1 MQINTE
7 KWGQESEWQV
17 ETNLSTATWQDTDL
31 LFYNGKYRA
40 LSEYRT
46 NGVFDYNTP
55 IDYSI
60 AYSAHAAD
68 TKMPLADMAIY
79 DYQGTKKYTLE
90 TNNGWFFTNQIA
102 ESISNW
108 NYYELLSAF
117 ETGSPTNLYE
127 LGGAYR
133 WAPDAVNYSDI
144 YPRPSNLNRRLRPIV
159 KFSPKSF
166 FGVVYVQLVKNDYTD
181 MTTVSL
187 KTLKNNIDTY
197 KDTHFIM
204 KAYMRMYAYNGR
216 VSQDGNYNN
225 FSLKSLTN
233 FGVSTTQPLK
243 IGTKDLIT
251 YYQTV
256 GSSYYTF
263 PIAGTLEYVRN
274 YYYSTNHYGVRVA
287 PQTTDSGGGDEYMQ
301 GVTMAHLVDSVNVQY
316 YYDPNSTGRTYI
328 LQVKIPITTGVI
340 DELYKGAAAYGF
352 FFSDD
357 VNGLNV
363 DTTNVARWLNE
374 NMYCGV
380 LDENGVGHGEFTK
393 GFGNAA
399 NPVFLW
405 DSNQDSPY
413 DPSRP
418 PSPVDPNTYSN
429 ITSFN
434 FITEGAAMTVRYVL
448 DGANVDKLLS
458 DLWTINASIAQ
469 GGDFEYFDG
478 KIKDEYLT
486 TNPIDCIVSLIRY
499 PFNIPYQIQPLQSY
513 VKLGKTEG
521 SAKGWTTVYI
531 SNQINFEGKDI
542 FPRFGNSFLD
552 YEPYT
557 TYELYVPF
565 CGTTKIRAADILGH
579 TLNVTMLIDLITGSC
594 TAYIKADQLVIETL
608 QGSCGVQQQIS
619 GTDTATMNANIYNGI
634 LAQKQAKT
642 GMIAQAASALLPSN
656 WVNPAGYAAKGE
668 QAETSY
674 KQATYAIE
682 HMETPVHSQG
692 AASPLLGW
700 IQEFD
705 ARLLIY
711 YPEGDVIDGAIPP
724 SFKATPLAAFGHLKG
739 FATVSPGTVG
749 TFRSSNAAFLS
760 GDIIADD
767 IPCTLSERNRIKS
780 MFADGVYLPP
790 L

>member
-17 ETNLSTATWQDTDL
+17 DTNLSATNWEDTNL
-31 LFYNGKYRA
+31 YFYLGKYSA
-40 LSEYRT
+40 LSDYRT

-68 TKMPLADMAIY
+68 TKMPLADIAIY
-79 DYQGTKKYTLE
+79 DYQGTKKYSLE
-90 TNNGWFFTNQIA
+90 VNNGWFLA
-102 ESISNW
+102 EQNAVSSDDW
-108 NYYELLSAF
+108 NVYHLLSAF
-117 ETGSPTNLYE
+117 ESGTPTNLYA
-127 LGGAYR
+127 LSGAYR
-133 WAPDAVNYSDI
+133 WSPDAVNAASY
-144 YPRPSNLNRRLRPIV
+144 YPYPSNLNRQIRPIV
-159 KFSPKSF
+159 KFNPKSF
-166 FGVVYVQLVKNDYTD
+166 FGVIYVQLMKNDYTEL
-181 MTTVSL
+181 TTITLKSL
-187 KTLKNNIDTY
+187 KDNINTY
-197 KDTHFIM
+197 KDTHFIC
-204 KAYMRMYAYNGR
+204 KAYMTIYGYNGGGNG
-216 VSQDGNYNN
+216 SNYNN
-225 FSLKSLTN
+225 FTNKSLN
-233 FGVSTTQPLK
+233 ALGVATTQPIPIGDKELISYNQT
-243 IGTKDLIT
+243 IGTTNVNI
-251 YYQTV
+251 
-256 GSSYYTF
+256 
-263 PIAGTLEYVRN
+263 PIAGTLERTRSYGS
-274 YYYSTNHYGVRVA
+274 YCGVRVY
-287 PQTTDSGGGDEYMQ
+287 PQSTDAGGGREWFA
-301 GVTMAHLVDSVNVQY
+301 GVTMAHLVDSTHISY
-316 YYDPNSTGRTYI
+316 FYNSSYGYI
-328 LQVKIPITTGVI
+328 YVLQVKIPITAENI
-340 DELYKGAAAYGF
+340 EELYKGAAAYGF
-352 FFSDD
+352 FFSDA

-380 LDENGVGHGEFTK
+380 LDENGVGHGEYTK

-434 FITEGAAMTVRYVL
+434 YITEGAAMTVRYVL

-542 FPRFGNSFLD
+542 FPRFGNCFLD

-724 SFKATPLAAFGHLKG
+724 NFKAAPLAAFGHLKG
-739 FATVSPGTVG
+739 FATVTPGTVG
-749 TFRSSNAAFLS
+749 AFRSSNAAFLS

>member
-1 MQINTE
+1 MEINTE
-7 KWGQESEWQV
+7 KWGLESEWQV

-40 LSEYRT
+40 LSDYRT

-60 AYSAHAAD
+60 AYSAHAAAE
-68 TKMPLADMAIY
+68 KMPLADMAIY
-79 DYQGTKKYTLE
+79 DYQGTKKYTVE
-90 TNNGWFFTNQIA
+90 TDNGWFFTNQIA
-102 ESISNW
+102 ESTTAW

-133 WAPDAVNYSDI
+133 WSPDAVNYSDI

-187 KTLKNNIDTY
+187 KTLKNNINTY
-197 KDTHFIM
+197 KDTYFIM

-243 IGTKDLIT
+243 VGAKDLIT

-263 PIAGTLEYVRN
+263 PIAGTLEYVKN
-274 YYYSTNHYGVRVA
+274 YYYGTNHYGVRVA

-316 YYDPNSTGRTYI
+316 YYDPNSTGRTYV
-328 LQVKIPITTGVI
+328 LQVKIPITAENI
-340 DELYKGAAAYGF
+340 EELYKGAAAYGI

-380 LDENGVGHGEFTK
+380 LDENGVGHGEYTK

-399 NPVFLW
+399 NPIFLW

-413 DPSRP
+413 DYTKPLTP
-418 PSPVDPNTYSN
+418 IDTNTYSN
-429 ITSFN
+429 SSHFNSFQG
-434 FITEGAAMTVRYVL
+434 ISGGT
-448 DGANVDKLLS
+448 KLYAIDLLSLNLLMS
-458 DLWTINASIAQ
+458 DLWSLMTTLSQ
-469 GGDFEYFDG
+469 DSFEHFTQKVQAG
-478 KIKDEYLT
+478 MLV
-486 TNPIDCIVSLIRY
+486 TNPIDSIVSVMCF
-499 PFNIPYQIQPLQSY
+499 PFVLPNTGQSEPI
-513 VKLGKTEG
+513 KLGKYDMTATGIPITSELF
-521 SAKGWTTVYI
+521 TIDFV
-531 SNQINFEGKDI
+531 GKDI
-542 FPRFGNSFLD
+542 FPRFGDCYLD

-557 TYELYVPF
+557 NYEIYVPF
-565 CGTTKIRAADILGH
+565 CGTIPLKAADILGH
-579 TLNVTMLIDLITGSC
+579 TLNVKLIVDLLTGSC
-594 TAYIKADQLVIETL
+594 TGYVMADGLVIETVT
-608 QGSCGVQQQIS
+608 GTVGITVPIS
-619 GTDTATMNANIYNGI
+619 GMDSSTINSQIVNANLNYKS
-634 LAQKQAKT
+634 AQYSAGAAIGSMVSVGGAISALSNPAEAVNK
-642 GMIAQAASALLPSN
+642 IAQSQITEERAKYDLTHIPTQPHIIGASS
-656 WVNPAGYAAKGE
+656 PA
-668 QAETSY
+668 
-674 KQATYAIE
+674 
-682 HMETPVHSQG
+682 
-692 AASPLLGW
+692 LGW
-700 IQEFD
+700 CCD
-705 ARLLIY
+705 TMARIMIY
-711 YPEGDVIDGAIPP
+711 YPTGDVITKSKPP
-724 SFKATPLAAFGHLKG
+724 SLINDKIKSFGDLNGFSCLKWGKVKEFNG
-739 FATVSPGTVG
+739 FTLGNIKLDGV
-749 TFRSSNAAFLS
+749 
-760 GDIIADD
+760 
-767 IPCTLSERNRIKS
+767 PCTESERARLKQLFS
-780 MFADGVYLPP
+780 TGVYL
-790 L
+790 